1 MASQAKTKAS
11 QLYQSFFC
19 CQNVG
24 KYIFHS
30 ISGLIVIM
38 AKHPTG
44 NCCRQWKSRKA
55 LKTHTKQQFPN
66 TSMKVL
72 GLVNRFSVK
81 FSI

>member
-19 CQNVG
+19 CQNVE
-24 KYIFHS
+24 KYIFHH

-44 NCCRQWKSRKA
+44 CCCRQWKSRIA
-55 LKTHTKQQFPN
+55 LKTRTEQQFPN

-72 GLVNRFSVK
+72 CLVDRFFVK